1 MTGTMSKNTRD
12 LQVLVV
18 DDDFRVAQIHADV
31 VTATAGLQVQG
42 TARTVAEARRMITA
56 QAPDL
61 LLADVYLPDG
71 DGIDLVR
78 AAGVDAV
85 VLSAAAEPATV
96 RRALSAGV
104 HGYLVK
110 PFTRQSLT
118 ERLERVVRFRRIV
131 DTPHLLKQEEID
143 RALSLL
149 HGSAQPASATA
160 WATEQLVL
168 AAVGDEERTATEV
181 AELTGVSRAT
191 AQRRLATMASRGV
204 VIVRLRYGQS
214 GRPEHLYSKSGKAQW

>member
-1 MTGTMSKNTRD
+1 MSKNTRD

-71 DGIDLVR
+71 VGIDLVR

-168 AAVGDEERTATEV
+168 AAVGDEE
-181 AELTGVSRAT
+181 
-191 AQRRLATMASRGV
+191 
-204 VIVRLRYGQS
+204 
-214 GRPEHLYSKSGKAQW
+214 